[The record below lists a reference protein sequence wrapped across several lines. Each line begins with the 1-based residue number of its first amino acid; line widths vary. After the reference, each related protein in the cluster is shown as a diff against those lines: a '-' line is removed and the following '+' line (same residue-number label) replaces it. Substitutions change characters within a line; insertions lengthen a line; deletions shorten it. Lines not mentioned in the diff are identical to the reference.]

1 VEGEKHKKWLV
12 PMRSTR
18 TVQAVAV
25 PAAPSFADSA
35 EFRKHLAESYGF
47 RKIGEPLPGNVTLKD
62 ILDTL
67 PKRVEFSK
75 NQLH

>member
-1 VEGEKHKKWLV
+1 MKGENHKKWV
-12 PMRSTR
+12 IPMRRTR
-18 TVQAVAV
+18 TVQAVAAPV
-25 PAAPSFADSA
+25 APSSADSA
-35 EFRKHLAESYGF
+35 EYRKQLAESYGF

>member
-1 VEGEKHKKWLV
+1 MKGEKNKKWLV

-25 PAAPSFADSA
+25 PAAPSFANTA

-47 RKIGEPLPGNVTLKD
+47 RKREPLPGNVTLKD

-67 PKRVEFSK
+67 PKKVGFSK
-75 NQLH
+75 NQLP